1 MGIYVYDSYYQ
12 YKCDKTG
19 TKSKLVN
26 KLTL

>member
-12 YKCDKTG
+12 YKCDKTE